1 MQNPRLAG
9 RYAKSLVDIAQEQN
23 QLEQVYTDM
32 KYLQDVCKQ
41 SKEFTNV
48 LRSPVIK
55 ADVKDKILT
64 EVISKKIGPLAA
76 AFIHLIVKKGR
87 ENTLP
92 EIAFAFVEQYN
103 AIKGIHRVKLT
114 TVSPASEELKAA
126 IVKKVMA
133 DASLAHVELENVVNE
148 AIVGG
153 FQLEYNGNLIDASI
167 ARDLRDLKAQFQ
179 KNIYVQNI
187 R

>member
-1 MQNPRLAG
+1 M
-9 RYAKSLVDIAQEQN
+9 AKTKAVD
-23 QLEQVYTDM
+23 
-32 KYLQDVCKQ
+32 
-41 SKEFTNV
+41 SKET
-48 LRSPVIK
+48 
-55 ADVKDKILT
+55 
-64 EVISKKIGPLAA
+64 PLM
-76 AFIHLIVKKGR
+76 K
-87 ENTLP
+87 
-92 EIAFAFVEQYN
+92 QYN

-126 IVKKVMA
+126 IIKKVMG
-133 DASLAHVELENVVNE
+133 DASLANVELENVVNE

-167 ARDLRDLKAQFQ
+167 ARDLRDIKKQFE